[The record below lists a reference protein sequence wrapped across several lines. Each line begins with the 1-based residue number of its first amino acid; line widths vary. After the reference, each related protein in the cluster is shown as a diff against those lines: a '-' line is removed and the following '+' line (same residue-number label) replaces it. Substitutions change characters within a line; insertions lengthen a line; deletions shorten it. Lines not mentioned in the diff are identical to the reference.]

1 MAVALVVFLELQLV
15 FQVQIQF
22 FLLSPLLAVA
32 VVELKTAMVLL
43 AVQVAVVVEVQLLVV
58 AELLIKDLVE
68 GMAHLVGQ

>member
-1 MAVALVVFLELQLV
+1 M
-15 FQVQIQF
+15 
-22 FLLSPLLAVA
+22 A